1 MTKGNEGQPTGAAA
15 PGAMPRDWLTPL
27 VLLLLRQWSS
37 YGYELMERL
46 TTFGWQ
52 LINPGT
58 FYRMLR
64 QLEQEGLVTSQWET
78 TQAGPAR
85 RMYAITAAGE
95 AYLKLWANSL
105 EQYQQLLTTFAQ
117 LYTGRPTGEKKPEE
131 S

>member
-1 MTKGNEGQPTGAAA
+1 MTKGNGDKPSATIA
-15 PGAMPRDWLTPL
+15 PGGLPRDWLVPL

-52 LINPGT
+52 LMNPGT

-64 QLEQEGLVTSQWET
+64 HLEEEGLVTSQWEMA
-78 TQAGPAR
+78 QAGPAR

-95 AYLKLWANSL
+95 AYLKLWADSL
-105 EQYQQLLTTFAQ
+105 DQYQKMLTTLFQ
-117 LYTGRPTGEKKPEE
+117 LYTGRPATERKQEE
-131 S
+131 T

>member
-1 MTKGNEGQPTGAAA
+1 V
-15 PGAMPRDWLTPL
+15 PL

-52 LINPGT
+52 LMNPGT

-64 QLEQEGLVTSQWET
+64 HLEEEGLVTSQWEMA
-78 TQAGPAR
+78 QAGPAR

-95 AYLKLWANSL
+95 AYLKLWADSL
-105 EQYQQLLTTFAQ
+105 DQYQKMLTTLFQ
-117 LYTGRPTGEKKPEE
+117 LYTGRPATERKQEE
-131 S
+131 T

>member
-1 MTKGNEGQPTGAAA
+1 MTKGNEDKPTEAVA
-15 PGAMPRDWLTPL
+15 PGGMPRDWLTPL

-52 LINPGT
+52 LMNPGT

-64 QLEQEGLVTSQWET
+64 QLEQEGLVTSKWET

-95 AYLKLWANSL
+95 AYLTLWANSL
-105 EQYQQLLTTFAQ
+105 EQYQKLLTTFAQ
-117 LYTGRPTGEKKPEE
+117 LYTGHPPRQKQTEE